1 MDQGSGTDAK
11 TLGEKLSASRQS
23 IRMVCI
29 AIISKKKLAVIEN
42 HLSHGLSLFSSLI
55 SVGTGQR
62 QVEESWSICQTGSK
76 RPQKAVPVFFL
87 LGRYSGFLG
96 P

>member
-1 MDQGSGTDAK
+1 MDQGSGTEAK

-23 IRMVCI
+23 IGMVCI

-62 QVEESWSICQTGSK
+62 QVEES
-76 RPQKAVPVFFL
+76 
-87 LGRYSGFLG
+87 
-96 P
+96 